1 MWRPWAILGRRQNI
15 IQSYSFQLRYI
26 LFTFCRGLYLLQFR
40 VQILWQSRLYPQFPF
55 LTAIYFLLYK
65 ENLFPEQY
73 SCSYIQSFLHH
84 IIRSFIISMIHYPN
98 HQYAT
103 TIEFASRDQPQIKK
117 KIKNRI
123 FIVHNGSPT
132 TSSSSSVCARL
143 ETPFV
148 AFGILPG
155 LLFTFVPRSHFHICL
170 HPIHIC
176 ARAPAGGQK
185 RRQMSRCPRSCCSRR
200 FPYLSNKIHINVIN
214 VTRKNIK
221 QINQ

>member
-1 MWRPWAILGRRQNI
+1 MFRSCGNLGYTLNFPFWQLYISCFIKKIYSLNNIPAPIFRVFSTILSVASSSPWFI
-15 IQSYSFQLRYI
+15 IQTISMQ
-26 LFTFCRGLYLLQFR
+26 LQFN
-40 VQILWQSRLYPQFPF
+40 I
-55 LTAIYFLLYK
+55 
-65 ENLFPEQY
+65 NLHPE
-73 SCSYIQSFLHH
+73 
-84 IIRSFIISMIHYPN
+84 ISLKF
-98 HQYAT
+98 Q
-103 TIEFASRDQPQIKK
+103 QIKK
-117 KIKNRI
+117 RI
-123 FIVHNGSPT
+123 FIVHNGSPPP
-132 TSSSSSVCARL
+132 SSSSSVCVRL

-214 VTRKNIK
+214 VTKKHIK
-221 QINQ
+221 QINQWN